1 MSQDY
6 NINNIIASRAAV
18 LSKALEEQGLHKE
31 ASEVAYLVKK
41 AAWFLPFIG
50 SVTYKMILASLG
62 ISIVSDDYND
72 KYNLFERLKGVNES
86 SNPDDILE
94 AYIEYAL
101 DDDVVIDVFAD
112 EQFPRRG
119 TPEQKRFIAEQIRLQ
134 YNNRSKVTEDWVEHI
149 WGKARG
155 DSITNFDDELWY
167 ANALNRIK
175 RLKLDYEKAQEK
187 LGKIEREIEKIQ
199 GYTLS
204 IADKEYILALLGKGR
219 SPGLIIS
226 GWMEDSERPKPFD
239 WQGYSDSWEQ
249 ETQRLFEETSRAVDV
264 QRTVEELTRP
274 APPKV
279 SPRSTR
285 SRNKQPPERPQR
297 PQGKK
302 RRVTTPRDNFLG

>member
-1 MSQDY
+1 MIS
-6 NINNIIASRAAV
+6 NKHNKFLVSRVVA
-18 LSKALEEQGLHKE
+18 LSKALAEQGLHKE
-31 ASEVAYLVKK
+31 ASEVASLVKK
-41 AAWFLPFIG
+41 AAAWFLPFLG
-50 SVTYKMILASLG
+50 SKTGKIILASLG

-101 DDDVVIDVFAD
+101 NDDVVIDVLAD

-134 YNNRSKVTEDWVEHI
+134 YNNRSKVKEDWVEHI

-175 RLKLDYEKAQEK
+175 RLKLNYEKVQEE

-204 IADKEYILALLGKGR
+204 LADKEYILALLGKGR
-219 SPGLIIS
+219 SPGFIIS
-226 GWMEDSERPKPFD
+226 GWMENPGRPKPVD
-239 WQGYSDSWEQ
+239 WQGYSDYWEQ
-249 ETQRLFEETSRAVDV
+249 EAQGVVEEASKAVDV
-264 QRTVEELTRP
+264 QRKVRKLTQTRP
-274 APPKV
+274 PIAKDIPPAAKPKPPA
-279 SPRSTR
+279 SR
-285 SRNKQPPERPQR
+285 SRKVLRPE
-297 PQGKK
+297 
-302 RRVTTPRDNFLG
+302 DNFIGNR